1 RLLFTLDCSGLF
13 ISCDSESDIAVYI
26 QTELPA
32 NFESKY
38 GNDLEALQIHLCIF
52 VLSLQLRANAV
63 WKHHFL
69 MLQRKQLPQQTRKG
83 KEGLQ

>member
-1 RLLFTLDCSGLF
+1 RLLLTLDCSGLF

-32 NFESKY
+32 NFGPKY

-52 VLSLQLRANAV
+52 VPSLQLRANAI
-63 WKHHFL
+63 WKHHCL

-83 KEGLQ
+83 EEGLQ

>member
-1 RLLFTLDCSGLF
+1 RLLFTLDCSGLV

-32 NFESKY
+32 NFGSKY

-63 WKHHFL
+63 WKHHL

-83 KEGLQ
+83 EEGLQ